1 MVFSLQKLASSRVF
15 GIFFANSVPHLLIL
29 WPDRL
34 FASPGDFPMKLQFL
48 FAAACSFVVAD
59 VRGHDGIQSEMR
71 KSLPPGAIARVP
83 RQVPPRMNLLSEIL
97 AWPQPPQG
105 RSAIS
110 LLTFSPD
117 GKQLAI
123 ASADQSIRAV
133 DAGSCKDTVRSTKRD
148 RHVHLIRYSD
158 DGQLLA
164 VSTSWNDGNQSLSVW
179 NVLTDKTIREFTV
192 VRSKPSKDLPLSPI
206 GVGHIVLSPDGRLLA
221 AEVFTQ
227 QGRRSIGIWDL
238 ANKKE
243 CKLLVPNGSAPGPY
257 QFSPDSKRLVSSGL
271 DWDDGA
277 IRLWDIATG
286 KKLCRLAGLQDRMH
300 QFAFT
305 PDGQAVAAGLTND
318 TICMWQVPSGKE
330 IRRFQGHEQRTAYLA
345 FSPNGLTLVS
355 GSEDKTVRLWDVITG
370 KEIRTWSGHESAT
383 GPVAFSPD
391 GRKVA
396 SGSFDGTVFIW
407 DVATAAGASSEV
419 PAQKLEL
426 LWDDLTSFDPGK
438 AHRAFWTMAGRPLD
452 SVAFLKE
459 RLSPVPVPDD
469 RHIQQL
475 IADLND
481 GQFTKRQLALRRL
494 EEITDVVEPKLR
506 AALKAGS
513 QTLEGRRRIEALLD
527 TLAETSSKM
536 VRQRRAVAILE
547 AIGTTEAKAILESLA
562 GGATETR
569 LTREARAA
577 LNRLQKTK
585 AD

>member
-1 MVFSLQKLASSRVF
+1 MRRRFLALTVVVIWWIAADARGQDAPKPEKQKA
-15 GIFFANSVPHLLIL
+15 
-29 WPDRL
+29 
-34 FASPGDFPMKLQFL
+34 
-48 FAAACSFVVAD
+48 
-59 VRGHDGIQSEMR
+59 
-71 KSLPPGAIARVP
+71 LPPGALVRVP

-97 AWPQPPQG
+97 AWPQPPQASHSI
-105 RSAIS
+105 R
-110 LLTFSPD
+110 LLTFSAD

-123 ASADQSIRAV
+123 ASANESIRVV
-133 DAGSCKDTVRSTKRD
+133 DAGSGKEVARSTKRD
-148 RHVHLIRYSD
+148 RHTRLLRYAE

-164 VSTSWNDGNQSLSVW
+164 ESTSWKDNGNQILSVW
-179 NVLTDKTIREFTV
+179 NVLTDKTIREFIV
-192 VRSKPSKDLPLSPI
+192 LRGKPSKDFPLTPI

-221 AEVFTQ
+221 GEAYTK
-227 QGRRSIGIWDL
+227 QGRRSIAIWDL

-243 CKLLVPNGSAPGPY
+243 GKLLVPNESAPGPY
-257 QFSPDSKRLVSSGL
+257 RFSPDSKRLVSSGL
-271 DWDDGA
+271 DWDDSG

-330 IRRFQGHEQRTAYLA
+330 IRRFQGHDQRTAYLA
-345 FSPNGLTLVS
+345 FSRNGLTLVS

-383 GPVAFSPD
+383 GPVAFSAD

-407 DVATAAGASSEV
+407 DVTTAAV
-419 PAQKLEL
+419 PPEISARNLDQ
-426 LWDDLTSFDPGK
+426 LWDDLASFDAGK
-438 AHRAFWTMAGRPLD
+438 AHRAFWTMAGRPSD
-452 SVAFLKE
+452 SVALLKQ
-459 RLSPVPVPDD
+459 RLSPVRVPDD
-469 RHIQQL
+469 RRIEQL
-475 IADLND
+475 IAELND
-481 GQFTKRQLALRRL
+481 SQFAKRQNALREL
-494 EEITDVVEPKLR
+494 EEIVEVAEPNLR
-506 AALKAGS
+506 MALKAGS
-513 QTLEGRRRIEALLD
+513 QTLEGRRRIEGLLD
-527 TLAETSSKM
+527 SLAETSSKM
-536 VRQRRAVAILE
+536 VRQRQAVAVLE

-562 GGATETR
+562 SGPKEAS